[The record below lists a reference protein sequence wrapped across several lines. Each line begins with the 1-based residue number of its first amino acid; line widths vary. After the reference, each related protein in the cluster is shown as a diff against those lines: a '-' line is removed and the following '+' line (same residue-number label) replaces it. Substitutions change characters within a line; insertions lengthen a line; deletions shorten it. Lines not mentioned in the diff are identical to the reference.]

1 MDIREN
7 DRGGKED
14 LVVQSHQELQDSLR
28 LPIIII
34 ILVGPLFIVGTQ
46 TVGRESENT
55 PCLLAARIDY
65 CSLANNHILD
75 WGYSGER
82 IRC

>member
-46 TVGRESENT
+46 MSEYVAEAPQWILLRKRGIFVGKGR
-55 PCLLAARIDY
+55 
-65 CSLANNHILD
+65 
-75 WGYSGER
+75 
-82 IRC
+82 